1 MSENVVPANEIALVY
16 AKYKQLHWILRTAT
30 QQVLSWHQ
38 HQVNPLT
45 AEMNMVLHQNEKEY
59 GEQKHSSMQMAA
71 TTTPSSTKQSV
82 CQCKSVVANLSRKN
96 KQPWFHNVNNLP
108 NAFKMS

>member
-16 AKYKQLHWILRTAT
+16 AKYKQLHWILCTAT

-38 HQVNPLT
+38 HHVNPPT
-45 AEMNMVLHQNEKEY
+45 AEINMVLHQKEKEY

-82 CQCKSVVANLSRKN
+82 RQCSALQCSEVLL
-96 KQPWFHNVNNLP
+96 QI
-108 NAFKMS
+108 